1 MDLTYMIY
9 IYMSP
14 PKKDRKIM
22 MIVESSKGF
31 KHPCHIVSRFWFPL
45 KMGHH
50 PKWKD
55 PQQKRQGQ
63 PLVVAREKIWLV
75 VTGTME
81 F

>member
-1 MDLTYMIY
+1 
-9 IYMSP
+9 MSYCL
-14 PKKDRKIM
+14 KIL
-22 MIVESSKGF
+22 
-31 KHPCHIVSRFWFPL
+31 VSL